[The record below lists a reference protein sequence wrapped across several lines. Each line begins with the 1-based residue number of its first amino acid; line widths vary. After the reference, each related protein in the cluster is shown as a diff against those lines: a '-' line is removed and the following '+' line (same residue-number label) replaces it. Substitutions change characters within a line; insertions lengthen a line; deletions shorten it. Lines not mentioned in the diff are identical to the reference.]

1 MIGRNAGS
9 NPAPST
15 NTDTMPTEL
24 GPFDRT
30 RIDRDLEQYRE
41 LIERKQFV
49 WEQETD
55 PDRKAELAAE
65 LASLS
70 DLLTQTIAYLQ

>member
-1 MIGRNAGS
+1 M
-9 NPAPST
+9 PA
-15 NTDTMPTEL
+15 EL

-30 RIDRDLEQYRE
+30 RIERDVEQYRE
-41 LIERKQFV
+41 LIERKQYV

-70 DLLTQTIAYLQ
+70 DLLTQTLAYLQ